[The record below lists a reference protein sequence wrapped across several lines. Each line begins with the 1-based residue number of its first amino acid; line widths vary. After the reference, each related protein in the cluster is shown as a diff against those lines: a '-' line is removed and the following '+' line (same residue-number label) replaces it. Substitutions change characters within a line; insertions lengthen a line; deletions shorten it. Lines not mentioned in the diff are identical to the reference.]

1 MRKEQLIRALLKIAK
16 KQVGSKTRVKPS
28 ASSPKPKSPSRVK
41 SSARSDS
48 RIARKLRMERNR
60 AESLKNLAL
69 ANDLERSKASPQS
82 DRIILIVRDPYWL
95 QAYWEITQATVDRVR
110 VALAEHWF
118 DTKPVLRLLEVQSET
133 SSGAESV
140 VREIPIHGGVRNWFI
155 DVPNPPKAYRVA
167 LGYATSSGKFFLITK
182 SNTITTPSADHEA
195 FDLSWSDIQNDHKK
209 FYALSGGYA
218 NEPVRGN
225 NELQNV
231 FEEKMRRPMNVPT
244 FVQMGSG
251 FGGMGREFDFE
262 VDAHMV
268 VHGKANPNA
277 NVTLAGEPVK
287 LRSDGS
293 FTVKMD
299 LPDKRQVLPIVA
311 SSRDGTQRRTT
322 VLAVERNTKVMEPI
336 SKQFDELI

>member
-16 KQVGSKTRVKPS
+16 QKASAKTSGRKSAPSTKSKTGTRV
-28 ASSPKPKSPSRVK
+28 ANSRTE
-41 SSARSDS
+41 S
-48 RIARKLRMERNR
+48 RIARQLRSERNR

-69 ANDLERSKASPQS
+69 VNELEKSKANPEA

-95 QAYWEITQATVDRVR
+95 QAYWEITKPTVERVR

-118 DTKPVLRLLEVQSET
+118 DTKPVLRLLEVQSDA
-133 SSGAESV
+133 SSSAESV
-140 VREIPIHGGVRNWFI
+140 VKEIPIHGGVRNWFI
-155 DVPNPPKAYRVA
+155 DVSEPAKSYRIA
-167 LGYATSSGKFFLITK
+167 LGYATSGGKFFLVAK
-182 SNTITTPSADHEA
+182 SNTVTTPSPNHDS
-195 FDLSWSDIQNDHKK
+195 FDLNWSDIQTDHKK
-209 FYALSGGYA
+209 FYALSGGYGNEQGPA
-218 NEPVRGN
+218 NS
-225 NELQNV
+225 ELQNV

-251 FGGMGREFDFE
+251 IGGYHAEFDFE

-268 VHGKANPNA
+268 IHGKANPDA

-287 LRSDGS
+287 LRSDGT
-293 FTVKMD
+293 FTLKMD
-299 LPDKRQVLPIVA
+299 MPDKRQVLPIVA

-336 SKQFDELI
+336 SKQFDEMN